1 MSFSFTRARLAAL
14 AGLALVGVVT
24 AGIAGMSL
32 WARRAPEEVRTLE
45 AVLRR
50 LAQGNDLGQQPLAFM
65 VGSGS
70 YTAQLA
76 FQRGLCKPD
85 QCDMFAQLNPY
96 QHYGNGW
103 DELMRQGYALGD
115 IQAWSASSGTV
126 VIPRAA
132 FRAYGPR
139 IGFLACTVAH
149 EIAHIRRHH
158 IFQQSYHRN
167 HNLHGQSEQVIKLA
181 EMKRSRELELE
192 ADREAATMLTRAGYP
207 ARLCQQ
213 ELEFM
218 ARSIGDGSITEP
230 ESTHPGYEERLAAMR
245 AHVDAL
251 EKQPPAPEPGS
262 RISTSYSRSDNLLTV
277 TPQPR

>member
-1 MSFSFTRARLAAL
+1 MPISWNRCRPAVTAA
-14 AGLALVGVVT
+14 AALVGLVAAGMAT
-24 AGIAGMSL
+24 AGW
-32 WARRAPEEVRTLE
+32 WAVSQPAEVRTLE
-45 AVLRR
+45 VVLRR
-50 LAQGNDLGQQPLAFM
+50 LAHGNDLGQQPLAFM
-65 VGSGS
+65 VGSGV

-76 FQRGLCKPD
+76 AQRGLCKPE
-85 QCDMFAQLNPY
+85 QCDLFAQLNPY
-96 QHYGNGW
+96 RHYGNGW
-103 DELMRQGYALGD
+103 DELIRQGYALGD
-115 IQAWSASSGTV
+115 IQGWSASSGTV

-139 IGFLACTVAH
+139 LGYLACTVAH

-158 IFQQSYHRN
+158 LFQQSYHLH
-167 HNLHGQSEQVIKLA
+167 HNLHGQNGKAKKLG

-192 ADREAATMLTRAGYP
+192 ADREAATMLARAGYP
-207 ARLCQQ
+207 ARICQH

-245 AHVDAL
+245 AHYDAM
-251 EKQPPAPEPGS
+251 EQQSPAAEPS
-262 RISTSYSRSDNLLTV
+262 TRISTSYSRADNLLTL